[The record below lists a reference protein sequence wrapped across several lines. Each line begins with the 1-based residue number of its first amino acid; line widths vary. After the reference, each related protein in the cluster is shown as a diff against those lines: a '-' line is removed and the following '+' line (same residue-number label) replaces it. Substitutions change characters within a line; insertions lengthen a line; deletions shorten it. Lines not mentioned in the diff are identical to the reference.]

1 MKAIVEI
8 KTKDGTKILEK
19 TTGGHNGMEI
29 WIAKML
35 SSNPNAIIGYIDD
48 GTFAT
53 ANLNLIDEV

>member
-8 KTKDGTKILEK
+8 KTKDGIKILEK
-19 TTGGHNGMEI
+19 TTGGHDGMEI

-48 GTFAT
+48 GTFAST
-53 ANLNLIDEV
+53 NLKLLCE

>member
-8 KTKDGTKILEK
+8 QTKDGIKILEK
-19 TTGGHNGMEI
+19 ITGGREGMEI

-48 GTFAT
+48 GTFAVT
-53 ANLNLIDEV
+53 NLNLIYE